1 MSWALIVKK
10 KMLNYKR
17 EEIMKKLY
25 VILAVALAIMSLS
38 SCGSLASMDSESA
51 YRNGY
56 NMGVFLRGGDSSEYL
71 RE

>member
-1 MSWALIVKK
+1 
-10 KMLNYKR
+10 
-17 EEIMKKLY
+17 MKK
-25 VILAVALAIMSLS
+25 VIAIIMFMMTILALQ

-56 NMGVFLRGGDSSEYL
+56 NMGVFLRGGDSSEYI

>member
-1 MSWALIVKK
+1 
-10 KMLNYKR
+10 
-17 EEIMKKLY
+17 MKKLY

-56 NMGVFLRGGDSSEYL
+56 NMGVFLRGGGDSSEYI